1 MAKKHPIQCSQS
13 IEARI
18 PPVLSQSQ
26 FEFSI
31 VDKQETHTKELEEAQ
46 IQNTELEEAQINK
59 TKESRQVREMILGKL
74 PKHIHIYILEQR

>member
-1 MAKKHPIQCSQS
+1 MSQYTPVSTGLHHFSQNNIVLPIFLWPQNTQFSVHNLL
-13 IEARI
+13 RI

-46 IQNTELEEAQINK
+46 IQNTELEEAQIKNC
-59 TKESRQVREMILGKL
+59 
-74 PKHIHIYILEQR
+74 YI